1 MSQLDIIARLSLRAE
16 QFSSEAGR
24 AAADVSTKMGRA
36 AAEIRKP
43 FVDAFAEVNR
53 LAQTALTLPRTQTG
67 SLDLSSEI
75 AQLRASASA
84 ADIKAQGLRELS
96 IAQTAAAGSAQI
108 DAQAMRA
115 EADAAAVGAL
125 AEERNAAAIRG
136 RIVALEAVQRELSQ
150 TTSQTRMLSNTTGA
164 YSVSAGQARASTMML
179 GQQAQDFFIMVEG
192 GQGVVRAF
200 TSQVGQMAFAVQG
213 MGGRLAGV
221 GAFLASG
228 WGTAVLIGLTVLTP
242 LVAKMFEHNAALDD
256 ALDKLKKNAAETA
269 AADAAHA
276 AFAKTIEG
284 EIDIQ
289 RKLTEELDRQ
299 LNTQRQLQQIK
310 IGEARQ
316 NLENSRGS
324 RTDLLGKI
332 SAQRGIVQGYKD
344 QLATPGMVDPEA
356 MAGVLAASAAAE
368 ARLKALQEQLRLIET
383 SIVASER
390 NVRAAELP
398 LLQSD
403 VEVQFDKNAAAAR
416 RYTIELGK
424 LNQQYKIGD
433 GKTGVVDLFTADGKS
448 SKTSLTGIGE
458 AEYKRRL
465 AAITKERD
473 DAIARAAKEKAEAA
487 KIRREA
493 ERTMI
498 LAAPVTGPITS
509 GFGQRAAPRLTNGG
523 RGSTDHPAIDYA
535 VPTGTSVKAGADGIV
550 VYSGTL
556 GGYGKVTIVDYGNGT
571 FGQFNHL
578 SETLKKPGDSVAKG
592 DVIARTGASG
602 NVTGAHLDYRVRTGA
617 RFEDGRLQGGQFVDP
632 RSRVKVGSPGDAA
645 ANAEDR
651 AAKALAEQAQLA
663 GRVREQIERMNATWD
678 EQPKLIDRARLDTAR
693 LNEQIAWLKE
703 FRPEGWE
710 EMAAQAERTKQ
721 LIVEGMN
728 RPFEQFVKSQ
738 RESLAIGALTLEG
751 RDAEANALQDALRIQ
766 EQQGRITDEQLATV
780 IAIAQQQERISR
792 AIEDQRRVVG
802 IYTQA
807 VGNFQSAFEKFL
819 EATQKGDLVG
829 GVKGLLG
836 GWIDGVQKAQRD
848 LLSNAIFGG
857 VDRAV
862 EDYVRKITGRKTP
875 AEILAEQASGA
886 GSELHARVSDAG
898 DALSDFVR
906 MVRGVNADLRP
917 GANDWAS
924 GVVGGGL
931 FDAANDN
938 DGEIVVTGVR
948 MAGDYF
954 KDSVLK
960 ATDVWGVAAD
970 EIVRNF
976 GRLGINLP
984 KSITDFLKKDLP
996 TVLAGI
1002 SFGQMGGSVFASIT
1016 GGKDD
1021 KLASSIGG
1029 VLGNIAGKS
1038 LGGTITS
1045 AIGGGLGK
1053 MLGSAAGP
1061 IGSILGGIAGNLLS
1075 GLFNKPKWSNA
1086 SVSLNANGQ
1095 AAGTAGAGRG
1105 GQAIAAATGTSS
1117 SVANGINAI
1126 ADQLGARI
1134 LSLPALTLGTWD
1146 GNYRVARTNTTEALN
1161 GNSRAARAGLI
1172 ENFGDDQQAAIEYA
1186 VRYSISNAVLT
1197 GISQASQNILK
1208 SGQDLE
1214 KAISK
1219 ALLIEAVPRDL
1230 KAMLDPVGSAV
1241 DDLNRKFQRTVDALK
1256 EGGATAEQ
1264 MAQAERLYN
1273 LQREQIVATTRS
1285 ASATLKEYRDSL
1297 LLGSNSA
1304 YSLRDQEATAL
1315 SKLQPFLDQIAA
1327 GQSIDQERY
1336 REAADAYLQVERNLY
1351 GSTQDYFT
1359 ALDTVQAATN
1369 RAISAIDN
1377 VAPIGTPVESPFASA
1392 TADATATTAQ
1402 NTQTTNE
1409 LLEQVSNQLSA
1420 VNDRLL
1426 ELGIV
1431 DDNGFI
1437 GSGRGFRATGT

>member
-53 LAQTALTLPRTQTG
+53 LAQTALALPRTQTG

-125 AEERNAAAIRG
+125 AEERNATAIRG

-150 TTSQTRMLSNTTGA
+150 TTSQTRMLSNSTGA

-344 QLATPGMVDPEA
+344 QLKTPGMVDPEA

-368 ARLKALQEQLRLIET
+368 AQLKALQEQLRLIET

-424 LNQQYKIGD
+424 LNQQYKIGE

-448 SKTSLTGIGE
+448 SKATLAGIGE

-465 AAITKERD
+465 ASITKERD
-473 DAIARAAKEKAEAA
+473 DAIARAAKEKADAA
-487 KIRREA
+487 KVRREA

-498 LAAPVTGPITS
+498 LAAPVTGPVSS

-523 RGSTDHPAIDYA
+523 RGSSDHPAIDYA

-578 SETLKKPGDSVAKG
+578 SETLKKPGDAVASG
-592 DVIARTGASG
+592 DVIARTGATG
-602 NVTGAHLDYRVRTGA
+602 NVSGAHLDYRVRTGA

-651 AAKALAEQAQLA
+651 AAKAMAEQAQMA
-663 GRVREQIERMNATWD
+663 ERIRDSIERQNASWD
-678 EQPKLIDRARLDTAR
+678 EQPKLIDRARLDTAK
-693 LNEQIAWLKE
+693 LNDQIAWLKE

-721 LIVEGMN
+721 LITEGIN

-766 EQQGRITDEQLATV
+766 EQQGRISDEQLATV
-780 IAIAQQQERISR
+780 IAIAQQQERILR

-802 IYTQA
+802 IYTRS
-807 VGNFQSAFEKFL
+807 V
-819 EATQKGDLVG
+819 GDLQNTFEQFLTDGNIGKAAG
-829 GVKGLLG
+829 GIIENVKQ
-836 GWIDGVQKAQRD
+836 VQRS

-886 GSELHARVSDAG
+886 GTELHARVSDAG
-898 DALSDFVR
+898 DALSDFVK
-906 MVRGVNADLRP
+906 MVRGAS
-917 GANDWAS
+917 ANLQSGGSDAWA
-924 GVVGGGL
+924 GDVVGGRL
-931 FDAANDN
+931 FDPANDN
-938 DGEIVVTGVR
+938 DSEIVVTGVR
-948 MAGDYF
+948 TAAEYF
-954 KDSVLK
+954 KGEVLE
-960 ATDVWGVAAD
+960 ASGVFGVAVD
-970 EIVRNF
+970 GVIGNLE
-976 GRLGINLP
+976 RLGIQLP
-984 KSITDFLKKDLP
+984 KGVTDAMKKYLP
-996 TVLAGI
+996 SVFEGVA
-1002 SFGQMGGSVFASIT
+1002 FGQMGGSVFSSLT
-1016 GGKDD
+1016 GGREN
-1021 KLASSIGG
+1021 KLGSSIGG
-1029 VLGNIAGKS
+1029 VLGDVTGKALGKLIPETATGLLKT
-1038 LGGTITS
+1038 LGG
-1045 AIGGGLGK
+1045 
-1053 MLGSAAGP
+1053 AAGP
-1061 IGSILGGIAGNLLS
+1061 IGAVVGGILGNLVG
-1075 GLFNKPKWSNA
+1075 GLLTKPNWSNA
-1086 SVSLNANGQ
+1086 TVTLNQFGEAS
-1095 AAGTAGAGRG
+1095 GTLGTGRG
-1105 GQAIAAATGTSS
+1105 GDAIAAATGTAS
-1117 SVANGINAI
+1117 SVASGINAI
-1126 ADQLGARI
+1126 ADQLGATIRG
-1134 LSLPALTLGTWD
+1134 LPALTLGTW
-1146 GNYRVARTNTTEALN
+1146 NERYRVATVSTTRQLHSN
-1161 GNSRAARAGLI
+1161 NFGPDVLHD
-1172 ENFGDDQQAAIEYA
+1172 FGDDQQAAIEFA
-1186 VRYSISNAVLT
+1186 VRYSIANGVID
-1197 GISQASQNILK
+1197 GISAASQSILR
-1208 SGQDLE
+1208 SGQDLQS
-1214 KAISK
+1214 AISK
-1219 ALLIEAVPRDL
+1219 ALMIEAIPKDL
-1230 KAMLDPVGSAV
+1230 KAMLDPVGAAL
-1241 DDLNRKFQRTVDALK
+1241 DELNRKWKHTVDALR
-1256 EGGATAEQ
+1256 EGGATAAQ

-1273 LQREQIVATTRS
+1273 LQLEETRNS
-1285 ASATLKEYRDSL
+1285 TQAASSTLREYRDSL
-1297 LLGSNSA
+1297 MLGSSSA

-1315 SKLQPFLDQIAA
+1315 NRLQPYLDQIAA
-1327 GQSIDQERY
+1327 GQSVDQDRY
-1336 REAADAYLQVERNLY
+1336 REAAQAYLDVERDLY
-1351 GSTQDYFT
+1351 GSTQSYFD

-1369 RAISAIDN
+1369 RAITAIEN
-1377 VAPIGTPVESPFASA
+1377 VEPITAPVENPFVRA
-1392 TADATATTAQ
+1392 TAESAARTAQ
-1402 NTQTTNE
+1402 GVQTGNEMAEDTNALLARNNE
-1409 LLEQVSNQLSA
+1409 LMTQILASMGEV
-1420 VNDRLL
+1420 
-1426 ELGIV
+1426 GG
-1431 DDNGFI
+1431 GFI
-1437 GSGRGFRATGT
+1437 GSDRLFSRM